1 MNGFSSLSLFNIM
14 LIIIGTCFLLKDIF
28 TVCCHG
34 KFIIKVKDDKGSAI
48 FFSVMLIF
56 WCILIGVNT
65 RLYIHYHNKSV
76 VDIIVSNIF
85 CMEVVILSLIR
96 SLRSSQIRENGIYKS
111 GHFYKWSKILS
122 YSWLAPNTI
131 EFKVKQFFKTTRSFE
146 ITIKEEFKLKVDEV
160 IQRNL
165 IL

>member
-1 MNGFSSLSLFNIM
+1 MNGFSSFSLFNIM
-14 LIIIGTCFLLKDIF
+14 TIIIGTYFLLNDIF
-28 TVCCHG
+28 KVCLHG
-34 KFIIKVKDDKGSAI
+34 KFIIKVKDDEWSTI
-48 FFSVMLIF
+48 FFSLILIF
-56 WCILIGVNT
+56 WCILIVVNT
-65 RLYIHYHNKSV
+65 RLYIHHNNKTGI
-76 VDIIVSNIF
+76 DIILSNIF
-85 CMEVVILSLIR
+85 CMELTILSLIR
-96 SLRSSQIRENGIYKS
+96 SLRGSQIRENGINKS

-122 YSWLAPNTI
+122 YRWSTQNTI

>member
-1 MNGFSSLSLFNIM
+1 MNCFSSFSLFNIM
-14 LIIIGTCFLLKDIF
+14 TIVIGTYFLLNNIF

-34 KFIIKVKDDKGSAI
+34 KFIIKVKDDKVSTI
-48 FFSVMLIF
+48 FFSLILIF
-56 WCILIGVNT
+56 WCILIVVNT
-65 RLYIHYHNKSV
+65 RRYIHHNDKTGI
-76 VDIIVSNIF
+76 DIIISNIF
-85 CMEVVILSLIR
+85 CMELTILSLIK

-111 GHFYKWSKILS
+111 GHFYKWSKFLS

-131 EFKVKQFFKTTRSFE
+131 EFKVRQFFKTTRSFE